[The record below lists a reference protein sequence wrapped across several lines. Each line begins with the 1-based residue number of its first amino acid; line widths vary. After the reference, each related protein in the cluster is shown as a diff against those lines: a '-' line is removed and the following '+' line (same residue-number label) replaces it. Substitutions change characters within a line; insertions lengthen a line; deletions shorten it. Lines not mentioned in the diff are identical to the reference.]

1 MTDIIQEIEKLDP
14 SEFNTLE
21 EYRKFII
28 KVKSI
33 LSTKLK
39 QGAEI
44 DVNID
49 DVKTYVASLISVAV
63 YTKDRLPSIPLEFK
77 HKDRSP
83 AFKDIIYEVAT
94 NVIKD
99 TPDDKLTVTA
109 IDYIVKSKTIA
120 ELRKALRLYRDV
132 KSVVSEL
139 EEADSFSSAE
149 LEQFVKSSNND
160 LEFYRQQNQELIS
173 AMTYDD
179 RNVYNA
185 LLVHKLYNKGKGRPS
200 IAKELNLTER
210 QVRTYLEKYKFD
222 NTNWQKATSF

>member
-1 MTDIIQEIEKLDP
+1 MTNIIKEIEKLDP
-14 SEFNTLE
+14 SEFNNLE

-39 QGAEI
+39 QGTEI

-63 YTKDRLPSIPLEFK
+63 YTKDRLPSVPLEFK

-139 EEADSFSSAE
+139 EDVDSFSSVE
-149 LEQFVKSSNND
+149 LEEFVKSSNND
-160 LEFYRQQNQELIS
+160 LEFYKQQNQELVS
-173 AMTYDD
+173 AMTHDD
-179 RNVYNA
+179 WDVYNA
-185 LLVHKLYNKGKGRPS
+185 IQVHKLHKVGKGRAY
-200 IAKELNLTER
+200 IAKELNLTEW
-210 QVRTYLEKYKFD
+210 QVRTYLEKYDF
-222 NTNWQKATSF
+222 A

>member
-1 MTDIIQEIEKLDP
+1 MTDIIKEIENLDP
-14 SEFNTLE
+14 TEFNNLE

-44 DVNID
+44 NINIE
-49 DVKTYVASLISVAV
+49 DVKLYIASLISTAI
-63 YTKDRLPSIPLEFK
+63 YTKDRFPSIPLEFK

-83 AFKDIIYEVAT
+83 MFKDIISEIAT

-109 IDYIVKSKTIA
+109 IDYIVKSKTLA

-139 EEADSFSSAE
+139 EDIDSFSSAE
-149 LEQFVKSSNND
+149 LEDFFISGYND
-160 LEFYRQQNQELIS
+160 LEFYKQQNQELIS

-185 LLVHKLYNKGKGRPS
+185 LQVHKLYNKGKGRPS
-200 IAKELNLTER
+200 IAKELNLTEC

-222 NTNWQKATSF
+222 NTGWQKATSF